1 MPTPHIGA
9 NPGDIAKSV
18 IMPGDP
24 LRAKYIAETFL
35 KDAVEFNHV
44 RGMLGFTG
52 TYRGERVSVMGSGM
66 GCPSMGIY
74 SHELFAFYG
83 VENIIRIGTCGTL
96 REELHIGDLII
107 AMGASSNSNYAC
119 QFELPGTLSALAD
132 FSLLE
137 TAVQIAR
144 KENLKFAVGNVRS
157 GDTFYSKNNKNE
169 EWTKLGILGM
179 EMESYALYLNA
190 AALRKK
196 ALCLLTVSDEFRTGL
211 AATADE
217 RQYSFTNMMRVA
229 LETAYEAAVSAESIG
244 SP

>member
-1 MPTPHIGA
+1 MATPHIEA
-9 NPGDIAKSV
+9 NPDDVAKTV

-35 KDAVEFNHV
+35 ENAVEFNHV

-52 TYRGERVSVMGSGM
+52 TYRGKRVSVMGSGM

-74 SHELFAFYG
+74 SHELFAFLG
-83 VENIIRIGTCGTL
+83 VESIIRIGTCGTMK
-96 REELHIGDLII
+96 EVLHIGDLII

-119 QFELPGTLSALAD
+119 QFELPGTISAIAD
-132 FSLLE
+132 FALLE
-137 TAVQIAR
+137 TAVQISR

-190 AALRKK
+190 AALGKK
-196 ALCLLTVSDEFRTGL
+196 ALCMLSVSDELRTGL
-211 AATADE
+211 AASAEE
-217 RQYSFTNMMRVA
+217 RQYSFTNMMKVA
-229 LETAYEAAVSAESIG
+229 LETSYETAGPDEII
-244 SP
+244 

>member
-1 MPTPHIGA
+1 MATPHIEA
-9 NPGDIAKSV
+9 NPGDVAKTV

-24 LRAKYIAETFL
+24 LRAKYIAETFMEN
-35 KDAVEFNHV
+35 AVEFNHV

-52 TYRGERVSVMGSGM
+52 TYRRKRVSVMGSGM

-74 SHELFAFYG
+74 SYELFAFHG
-83 VENIIRIGTCGTL
+83 VENIIRVGTCGTMK
-96 REELHIGDLII
+96 EDLHIGDLII

-119 QFELPGTLSALAD
+119 QFELSGTLSAIAD

-137 TAVQIAR
+137 TAVQISR

-157 GDTFYSKNNKNE
+157 GDVFYSKNNKNE

-190 AALRKK
+190 AALGKK
-196 ALCLLTVSDEFRTGL
+196 ALCMLTVSDELRTGL
-211 AATADE
+211 AATAEE

-229 LETAYEAAVSAESIG
+229 LETAYEVTDSDETI
-244 SP
+244 